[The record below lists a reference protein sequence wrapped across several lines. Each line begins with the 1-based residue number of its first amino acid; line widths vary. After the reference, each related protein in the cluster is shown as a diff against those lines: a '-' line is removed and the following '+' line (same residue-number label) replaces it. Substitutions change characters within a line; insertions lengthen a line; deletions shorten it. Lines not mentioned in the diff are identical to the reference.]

1 MIFTAPCQT
10 AAEERRASIV
20 RRVASPRAVR
30 HHLVCFG
37 ALLNFD
43 QNLLLL
49 PLQLRALPFEVAH
62 RFVYHSL
69 VLAELLCAVDAYQRR
84 GIASA
89 VRREIAYPAVS
100 SSCRITTPFLKRHPR
115 PEAKNTALGTVTW
128 MKDSLACHPELRCVK
143 TRRIGSCSNLYTH
156 ACQLLR
162 LLPALSYEPTLC
174 RARPFV
180 SV

>member
-115 PEAKNTALGTVTW
+115 PEAKNTALGRQGPKKKRQKHDETPTTGLTLRVISGLTHALFPW
-128 MKDSLACHPELRCVK
+128 MKDSLAIL
-143 TRRIGSCSNLYTH
+143 N
-156 ACQLLR
+156 
-162 LLPALSYEPTLC
+162 
-174 RARPFV
+174 
-180 SV
+180 